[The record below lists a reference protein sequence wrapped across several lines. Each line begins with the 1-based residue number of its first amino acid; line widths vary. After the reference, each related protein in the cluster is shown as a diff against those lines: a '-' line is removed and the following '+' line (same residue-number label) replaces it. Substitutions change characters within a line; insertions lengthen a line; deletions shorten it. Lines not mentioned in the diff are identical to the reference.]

1 MTVFPQVGG
10 GGRMDHSDA
19 ADEALFTQPTTHLLL
34 CSQFLNRQQT
44 GTVPWVGDPCA
55 KVCKSEGS

>member
-1 MTVFPQVGG
+1 MV
-10 GGRMDHSDA
+10 HSDA
-19 ADEALFTQPTTHLLL
+19 ADEALFTQPTTHFLL
-34 CSQFLNRQQT
+34 CSQFPNRQQT